1 MHCWAGHLSS
11 RALVPMARA
20 MGEFGVALT
29 VTVVTVLLALT
40 GLAGRL
46 AELLVHAV
54 GAVA

>member
-1 MHCWAGHLSS
+1 MHCWAGSP
-11 RALVPMARA
+11 ALTPMARA

-40 GLAGRL
+40 GLASRL
-46 AELLVHAV
+46 AELLMHAV

>member
-1 MHCWAGHLSS
+1 MHCWAGHLSPP
-11 RALVPMARA
+11 ALLPMARA

-29 VTVVTVLLALT
+29 VTAVTVLLALT

-54 GAVA
+54 GVLA